1 MSAQK
6 LLSQNFLWSRELVS
20 KLIRDSSIS
29 QNDFVLEIGPG
40 KGIITESLLGISRN
54 IVAIETDGILFDLLK
69 QRFSGNPTLTLI
81 RGDFLKFPLPE
92 ENYKVF
98 ANIPFVIT
106 GEVVRRLI
114 FAKNPPV
121 DSYLVVQREAA
132 LKFVAKDS
140 RNTMLA
146 ILFHPWFDIGIIHKF
161 QRGDFKPTPRVDSC
175 LIRIEKRS
183 SPLIDESLLSIYRDF
198 IIYHF
203 TRDRSATSQS
213 PSFWLTRFG
222 AFVGGNDLRMHNKV
236 KGSFGKWQKEE
247 QSLSKIHRTR
257 TDKDWKKYE

>member
-81 RGDFLKFPLPE
+81 
-92 ENYKVF
+92 
-98 ANIPFVIT
+98 
-106 GEVVRRLI
+106 
-114 FAKNPPV
+114 
-121 DSYLVVQREAA
+121 
-132 LKFVAKDS
+132 
-140 RNTMLA
+140 
-146 ILFHPWFDIGIIHKF
+146 
-161 QRGDFKPTPRVDSC
+161 RGDFKPTPRVDSC